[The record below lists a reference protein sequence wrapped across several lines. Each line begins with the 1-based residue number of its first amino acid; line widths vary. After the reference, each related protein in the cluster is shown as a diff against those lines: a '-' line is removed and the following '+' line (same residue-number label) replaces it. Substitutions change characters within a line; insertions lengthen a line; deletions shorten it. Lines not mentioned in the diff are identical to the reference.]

1 MPLVLH
7 GFGEPMVPEIGV
19 GSKRGCYFW
28 IDTPA
33 NKGSCVLKEL
43 GTEVEISS
51 NKVKSSLDSEV
62 WGAVD
67 EE

>member
-1 MPLVLH
+1 MDS
-7 GFGEPMVPEIGV
+7 GEPMVPEIEV
-19 GSKRGCYFW
+19 GSKRGCFLW
-28 IDTPA
+28 ISTPA

-43 GTEVEISS
+43 GTEVEIPR
-51 NKVKSSLDSEV
+51 NRVGSSLDLEV